1 MYNIFSEIKPK
12 GFILRRCREYI
23 IEMRRNKMV
32 LLCTALMFIFAILWV
47 ITFVTKLAGGK
58 NILANNFQPKSEE
71 VTRKEIVKVFLYAL
85 IFRIGIYI
93 AGVAI
98 AMIFSDDV
106 KYSFSDFLAGWN
118 RWDSQHYIELAQKG
132 YANCIENGQHLFLVF
147 FPLCPWLLKIVHF
160 LVRDWQIAFLTLST
174 LTYCVGAVFFYL
186 TVSQEYG
193 KRTAEKALVLV
204 SVWPFAF
211 FFGGMMTES
220 LFFMTL
226 SIGFYFIKKH
236 NWLAVGITGIF
247 CSLCRVQGILLLGVA
262 GVEFLETYS
271 PVIMWKEKKIGKF
284 FKEVFTKGIFLL
296 LIPVGNLI
304 YFYLNYKVEGDPF
317 KFQEY
322 QKDHWYHEV
331 TNFNKGFGDVWRYL
345 TDAGTTNSMKMSV
358 WLPEVLIVVLMIIV
372 LFCAL
377 KTQPLKYTAYLW
389 VYTMVCYGVTFLI
402 SGGRYMLCALP
413 LFIIA
418 GNFLE
423 NHEKLYQL
431 VVVLSTVFMMV
442 FMAGYFNGKQ
452 IM

>member
-1 MYNIFSEIKPK
+1 
-12 GFILRRCREYI
+12 
-23 IEMRRNKMV
+23 
-32 LLCTALMFIFAILWV
+32 MFA
-47 ITFVTKLAGGK
+47 
-58 NILANNFQPKSEE
+58 S
-71 VTRKEIVKVFLYAL
+71 
-85 IFRIGIYI
+85 IFRIGFYI

-247 CSLCRVQGILLLGVA
+247 CSLCRVQGVLLLGVA

-331 TNFNKGFGDVWRYL
+331 ANFNKGFGDVWRYL